1 MMATAGRNPGHAKDR
16 CDNAP
21 EVMRGSTQAD
31 VPSSTR
37 AADRFAADTDRTPN
51 ENAPPMMDDDA
62 YWAPFPDTLA
72 TGDAAKILSVG
83 RPAVLAKL
91 KNGVIPGHLIV
102 GSWIIFKAELRA
114 SIEATS
120 NQPPTGPQ
128 AEVDVLS
135 GYADELTYQDLM
147 TLLGKSKRTIYTW
160 LNIGE
165 IPGFHV
171 GSRWIIHKE
180 QLRQKLHATSN
191 QISPEES

>member
-1 MMATAGRNPGHAKDR
+1 MMATAGRNPGHTRDR
-16 CDNAP
+16 CDNSP

-37 AADRFAADTDRTPN
+37 AADRFAADSDRTPN
-51 ENAPPMMDDDA
+51 ENVPPMMDDDA

-91 KNGVIPGHLIV
+91 KNGVVPGHLIV

-128 AEVDVLS
+128 PDIDVLS
-135 GYADELTYQDLM
+135 DYADELTYQDLM
-147 TLLGKSKRTIYTW
+147 KLLGKSKRTIYSW
-160 LNIGE
+160 LNTGD
-165 IPGFHV
+165 IPGYHV

-180 QLRQKLHATSN
+180 QLRQKLRATSN
-191 QISPEES
+191 QTSSEET